1 MDDKTRER
9 TRELPIVEVSQDDY
23 KAMQNQISAVTQQLS
38 IAQAIAVKEKARS
51 EELSNLVNRMQA
63 DFDNYKRRMNE
74 GNKKLKEDGMCAV
87 LEKIIPELDVLKQ
100 AIQTITDEK
109 IAEGV
114 KMIYRRMID
123 VLTSFGVEEI
133 PALGQQFDPNLHNA
147 VMQTKT
153 NDPTKVNMIVE
164 VYNKGYKMGDRI
176 LRHSIVRVAN

>member
-9 TRELPIVEVSQDDY
+9 TRELPIEVSQDDY
-23 KAMQNQISAVTQQLS
+23 KAMQNQIAAVTQQLS

-63 DFDNYKRRMNE
+63 DFDNYRKRMNE
-74 GNKKLKEDGMCAV
+74 SNKKLKEDGMCAV

-114 KMIYRRMID
+114 KMIYRRIVD

-153 NDPTKVNMIVE
+153 NDPSKVNMIVE
-164 VYNKGYKMGDRI
+164 VYNKGYKLGDRI
-176 LRHSIVRVAN
+176 LRHSVVRVAN